1 MKHRARE
8 RRVRCMLAF
17 ASTLTLMLVACGGVD
32 ESDTPL
38 FAASS
43 SGSFTAHGE
52 ITAFGS
58 IVVNGLE
65 ISTSG
70 ATIRVD
76 GADGAESDLQLG
88 QVVEVRGTLDND
100 GANATA
106 RSVTFD
112 ADVAGPIDT
121 MDPVGKALV
130 VLGQP
135 IRITSTTVI
144 GRGDVPVDLIDLAP
158 GIFVV
163 VSGFVDSKGA
173 IVATRIER
181 RFTPSQLVVSG
192 AIDAFDPIG
201 MRFSINALTVDFAS
215 AAITGT
221 LDNGVC
227 ISAQGSAST
236 SGSLLATR
244 VDAKPCGV
252 SAASKDRGIIAGLVN
267 RFVSATDFEVDRQRV
282 TTNAAT
288 VFTAGGASAAP
299 SDLGLDARVRVDGI
313 FDSSGRLQAS
323 KVDIVPASSSGMTGT
338 VDSLNARDGTLTI
351 LGSTVVVNASTR
363 LEDASRAPVS
373 RMRFG
378 DLRTGD
384 LLEVR
389 GYRGASATSLIAM
402 RITRRDVDR

>member
-1 MKHRARE
+1 MKDRACE
-8 RRVRCMLAF
+8 LRVRRMLAF
-17 ASTLTLMLVACGGVD
+17 ASTLSLMLVSCGGVN

-43 SGSFTAHGE
+43 SGSFAARGE
-52 ITAFGS
+52 ITGFGS
-58 IVVNGLE
+58 IVVNGIE
-65 ISTSG
+65 IFTSG
-70 ATIRVD
+70 ATIQVD
-76 GADGAESDLQLG
+76 GAGGAESDLRLG
-88 QVVEVRGTLDND
+88 QVVEVQGTLDN
-100 GANATA
+100 GGVTATA
-106 RSVTFD
+106 RSVRFD
-112 ADVAGPIDT
+112 ANVGGPVDT
-121 MDPVGKALV
+121 LDTLGKALV

-135 IRITSTTVI
+135 VRITTTTVM
-144 GRGDVPVDLIDLAP
+144 GFGDVPIDLIDLAP
-158 GIFVV
+158 GFFVV

-173 IVATRIER
+173 IVATRVER

-192 AIDAFDPIG
+192 AIDALDPVA
-201 MRFSINALTVDFAS
+201 MRFSMNALTVEYAS

-227 ISAQGSAST
+227 VSAQGDAST
-236 SGSLLATR
+236 SGTLLATR

-252 SAASKDRGIIAGLVN
+252 AAATGDRGIIAGLVN

-282 TTNAAT
+282 TTSAST

-299 SDLGLDARVRVDGI
+299 GDLGLDAQVRVEGT

-323 KVDIVPASSSGMTGT
+323 KVDIVPASSSSMTGT
-338 VDSLNARDGTLTI
+338 VESLNARDGTLII
-351 LGSTVVVNASTR
+351 LGSSVTVNASTR
-363 LEDASRAPVS
+363 MQDASRAPVS

-389 GYRGASATSLIAM
+389 GYPGASATSLIAT
-402 RITRRDVDR
+402 RITRRDADR